1 MISQQ
6 MDRVS
11 TLENELHTLQST
23 NTSIQTRHQSALQSI
38 PLHESI
44 ANEKIDELAQMECRN
59 INKLKK
65 HKHELSLHALMTNIK
80 WDYNQKDV
88 LAGEVSVPKKAV
100 HRRFVIEKE
109 NHGGGEVEIAEKLWG
124 MIEG

>member
-1 MISQQ
+1 M
-6 MDRVS
+6 
-11 TLENELHTLQST
+11 
-23 NTSIQTRHQSALQSI
+23 
-38 PLHESI
+38 
-44 ANEKIDELAQMECRN
+44 
-59 INKLKK
+59 NKLKK

-109 NHGGGEVEIAEKLWG
+109 NGSGSGGEVEIAEKLWG